1 MAKREAQ
8 TIEYKSSWQEDYF
21 GWIAGY
27 ANADGGTLFIGV
39 NDDGYVIGVK
49 DAHFLLDVLPNQ
61 ISSYLGITVSID
73 HGTVSGLGNNLKYSV
88 VPDDIAQIPENLYAR
103 GILTEKAFDDINNE
117 PKNTTSVTSAVQIL
131 FDAAPGFVKQLRKSA
146 EFRRKIGTD
155 LKRWEND
162 NPVYQDADG
171 LLEYVWI
178 TVKVFS
184 QGVPYHGR
192 YYKRSGGT
200 THEMVGAEL
209 GNFLYDKVGMKWD
222 SVPVKDVQIEHEAL
236 DFLREHAVA
245 KNRLTQ
251 KAVAV
256 SDETLI
262 RNLQVLT
269 NDGEYTRA
277 AAMLFG
283 NPENVVFGSYIRI
296 GFFENGRL
304 KYQDEIHGPLISQAH
319 RATEMIFNKY
329 LKGIVDIKGLQRT
342 ETYMTTEEL
351 LREVILNAVAH
362 KHYPSNVAVQIKVF
376 DDHITVM
383 NEGFWPFDNL
393 AVEDVYVGEHSS
405 YPANPTIDNGLFF
418 AGAMDTW
425 GQGFLLIKDE
435 CEKID
440 APLPEIKATEKYV
453 TVTIRGC
460 RKYMELLKLNVSNIG
475 TDLGTN
481 IGTDLGT
488 GSEEGGGDSVE
499 ERLNDIV
506 IFCAEAKSKAEIQE
520 HLKIKSESYVRQ
532 KLLNP
537 LLEEGRLRR
546 TEKSKRSK
554 NQKYI
559 ATKTEMERAQAV
571 LDNNPVLEYSPGDLR
586 REGRTVE
593 EYLEKFSE
601 AERKRYLDY
610 YEDEV

>member
-1 MAKREAQ
+1 MPKREAQ
-8 TIEYKSSWQEDYF
+8 TIEYKSSWQEEYF
-21 GWIAGY
+21 SWIAGY
-27 ANADGGTLFIGV
+27 ANASGGTLYIGV
-39 NDDGYVIGVK
+39 NDDGYVVGVR
-49 DAHFLLDVLPNQ
+49 DAKFLLDTLPNQ
-61 ISSYLGITVSID
+61 ISSYLGITASID
-73 HGTVSGLGNNLKYSV
+73 HGTVKGLGHNLKYTD
-88 VPDDIAQIPENLYAR
+88 VPTDVAMKPENLYVR
-103 GILTEKAFDDINNE
+103 GVLSTQVLDDIDAAPTETRNVTHAVQVLFDD
-117 PKNTTSVTSAVQIL
+117 
-131 FDAAPGFVKQLRKSA
+131 APGFVKQLRKDEGYRS
-146 EFRRKIGTD
+146 KIREQLRH
-155 LKRWEND
+155 LKTD
-162 NPVYQDADG
+162 NPVHQDADG

-178 TVKVFS
+178 TVKAYS
-184 QGVPYHGR
+184 HGVPYHGR

-200 THEMVGAEL
+200 THELIGAEL
-209 GNFLYDKVGMKWD
+209 NSFLYDKVGMKWD
-222 SVPVKDVQIEHEAL
+222 AVPVRDVVIEHSAL
-236 DFLREHAVA
+236 EFLREHAVE
-245 KNRLTQ
+245 KNRLTA

-269 NDGEYTRA
+269 KDGEYTRA

-283 NPENVVFGSYIRI
+283 NPEDVVLGSYIRI

-329 LKGIVDIKGLQRT
+329 LKALVDIEGMQRT

-362 KHYPSNVAVQIKVF
+362 KYYPSNLPIQIKVF

-393 AVEDVYVGEHSS
+393 AVEDVYNGEHSS

-435 CEKID
+435 CEKTD

-453 TVTIRGC
+453 TVTIQGC
-460 RKYMELLKLNVSNIG
+460 RKYMELLNNSTTASSTTSG
-475 TDLGTN
+475 G
-481 IGTDLGT
+481 
-488 GSEEGGGDSVE
+488 EGGGVSGGDDKQ
-499 ERLNDIV
+499 LIV
-506 IFCAEAKSKAEIQE
+506 IEFCAEAHSKPEIQE
-520 HLKIKSESYVRQ
+520 YLGIKSERYVRE
-532 KLLNP
+532 KLINP
-537 LLEEGRLRR
+537 LLKDGRLRR
-546 TEKSKRSK
+546 TEKKINSK

-559 ATKTEMERAQAV
+559 ATKTEMERAQAIM
-571 LDNNPVLEYSPGDLR
+571 DNNPVLEYSPGDLR

-593 EYLEKFSE
+593 EYLEKFGE
-601 AERKRYLDY
+601 AEKKRYMEY
-610 YEDEV
+610 YENEV